1 MQKNLLF
8 AIVLM
13 FVTQS
18 LSSGQEVALVAKFN
32 LNSYQKSERIALT
45 TALSSLSEK
54 YDVYF
59 SYDVEILKAYTVPK
73 ERLNGY
79 GFEKKLET
87 LIKDTA
93 LNYKKVGKKNYVVF
107 KTLPKRNPKK
117 ENEKESVPTLKGDEI
132 ELLTKRSS
140 NLPVTKSL
148 NKEQL
153 SPLKTNVI
161 TVRGLILDEYE
172 DPMIGAAVVLKSDP
186 ATGTVTDIDGNYKLD
201 LLTGNEILLVSYIGY
216 QTQEVEVGGRSQVNI
231 TMAPD
236 YQTLDEVIVVGFGTQ
251 KKRFTTGAISKVKG
265 EDLEN
270 SAQTTV
276 EGALQGRVAGVMVTS
291 SDAMAG
297 SPVSVRIRGTS
308 SIVASSE
315 PLYVV
320 DGIPIVS
327 GNFSHNNA
335 SSWKLATAHESNA
348 LAQLNPADIESI
360 EILKDASAAAIYG
373 SRGANGVVLITTKR
387 GKEGKTKFD
396 VGFQNGFSKETNR
409 VTMLDS
415 PTYLSLAQEA
425 YTNSYYDAIS
435 DNDPINDNEYKIDDN
450 YEDFWGR
457 VLPPG
462 LSRETAQNTN
472 TDWIDH
478 ALQKGFFREMNLAA
492 SGGNDKTVFYIGG
505 TYRDEK
511 GIFVG
516 NNFKRYN
523 GRVNLDHKPTE
534 NLSLGARM
542 AYTVTDSDIIP
553 ISWAGGLGTA
563 QSQALP
569 YYPVFNADGT
579 YFNPQSGNNVVA
591 ELANTEMNQKG
602 TSILGNIYAQL
613 KILDRFTLRSEFGI
627 NNIYKKEFYYRS
639 AIIEAPHAIATSVLS
654 ESINWNTN
662 NTLSYSNVIGDH
674 AFDVLVGM
682 NATKNDYFSNIINGE
697 DFPNPSLKNPENAAT
712 RTATIATTHFSF
724 LSVLSRLN
732 YRFKDKYLFSASI
745 RRDGSSRFGKGN
757 RWGTFPAVS
766 LGWILSEEDFL
777 SESNFLSFLKLRA
790 TFGITGNAE
799 IGNFEYFGSYTT
811 SNYVDRPGIIVDEID
826 NNSLSW
832 ESTKQY
838 DFGLDFGLWDGRI
851 EGGVD
856 VYLKQTSDLLTEILV
871 SSLSGVNRATS
882 NVGSLENKGV
892 DLSLTS
898 HNLSTKKFKWV
909 TTLNLG
915 YNANKVTDLGGLNS
929 IPGEAFGLGAVGLGQ
944 PVGARFLVE
953 WAGIASD
960 DMILNVTDPESGNA
974 KEIQVKGGD
983 ELFINQFGEVTN
995 IYDSND
1001 QKFMGNPNP
1010 NWTGGISNSFSWNN
1024 FDLSFLF
1031 TFAAGHDLANE
1042 EQRFQF
1048 TGFGYDWNMWSSAT
1062 DRWQQAGDQTDMQ
1075 RLTWASQ
1082 NRGYTSS
1089 RVLYDADYARLKD
1102 VTIAY
1107 NLPKAILKKWG
1118 LGSFR
1123 VYAKGTNLAT
1133 FTKYPGWDPE
1143 YNRDGAGNVGQG
1155 KSWLPSP
1162 QAQSISF
1169 GVNVSF

>member
-1 MQKNLLF
+1 MQNKLLF
-8 AIVLM
+8 ALLILTFNFSPIPAQEMAMVENVV
-13 FVTQS
+13 FSNQEKIDYIS
-18 LSSGQEVALVAKFN
+18 LTS
-32 LNSYQKSERIALT
+32 
-45 TALSSLSEK
+45 ALSLLTDR

-59 SYDVEILKAYTVPK
+59 SYDVEALRDHKVAKNKLTGNNFQKNLRAVLKNTGLK
-73 ERLNGY
+73 
-79 GFEKKLET
+79 F
-87 LIKDTA
+87 
-93 LNYKKVGKKNYVVF
+93 KKVGKKNYVIF
-107 KTLPKRNPKK
+107 KQIKDSLSKNQPISKEVLI
-117 ENEKESVPTLKGDEI
+117 ENEKRTEELSHQGNTLSLIPIDQKKIHPIKI
-132 ELLTKRSS
+132 EK
-140 NLPVTKSL
+140 
-148 NKEQL
+148 
-153 SPLKTNVI
+153 I
-161 TVRGLILDEYE
+161 TVRGLVMDEE
-172 DPMIGAAVVLKSDP
+172 DEPMIGAVITLKSDP
-186 ATGTVTDIDGNYKLD
+186 GIGTVTGVDGTFTLDIPSAD
-201 LLTGNEILLVSYIGY
+201 EILIISYLGY
-216 QTQEVEVGGRSQVNI
+216 QSLEVDVNGKSNLSVKLS
-231 TMAPD
+231 PD
-236 YQTLDEVIVVGFGTQ
+236 LQTLDEVIVVGFGTQ

-270 SAQTTV
+270 ATQTTI

-320 DGIPIVS
+320 DGVPVVT

-396 VGFQNGFSKETNR
+396 VGFQSGFSKETNR
-409 VTMLDS
+409 IEMLNG
-415 PTYLSLAQEA
+415 TQYLNLAKEA
-425 YTNSYYDAIS
+425 YTNSYNDVIS
-435 DNDPINDNEYKIDDN
+435 DDDPSNDGLFDIGNDYAR
-450 YEDFWGR
+450 FWDEI
-457 VLPPG
+457 LPAE
-462 LSRETAQNTN
+462 LSREVAENTN

-478 ALQKGFFREMNLAA
+478 ALQNGFFQEMNLAA

-542 AYTVTDSDIIP
+542 AYTVTDSDVIP

-569 YYPVFNADGT
+569 FYPIFNADGT

-602 TSILGNIYAQL
+602 TSILGNVYAQL
-613 KILDRFTLRSEFGI
+613 KILDHFTLRSDFGV

-639 AIIEAPHAIATSVLS
+639 AIIEPDAIATSVLS

-662 NTLSYSNVIGDH
+662 NTLSYTNVIGDH
-674 AFDVLVGM
+674 AFDVLLGM
-682 NATKNDYFSNIINGE
+682 NATKNNYFTNIINGE
-697 DFPNPSLKNPENAAT
+697 TFPNPALKNPENAAT
-712 RTATIATTHFSF
+712 QTATVATTQFSF
-724 LSVLSRLN
+724 LSFLGRVN
-732 YRFKDKYLFSASI
+732 YRLKDKYLFSASV

-757 RWGTFPAVS
+757 RWGTFPALS
-766 LGWILSEEDFL
+766 LGWIISDEDFL
-777 SESNFLSFLKLRA
+777 SESALLTFLKLRA

-799 IGNFEYFGSYTT
+799 IGNFEYFGSFTT
-811 SNYVDRPGIIVDEID
+811 NNYVDRPGIVISEID
-826 NNSLSW
+826 NDNLSW

-838 DFGLDFGLWDGRI
+838 DLGLDFGLWNGRI
-851 EGGVD
+851 EGGLD
-856 VYLKQTSDLLTEILV
+856 FYLKETSNLLTEIQV
-871 SSLSGVNRATS
+871 SPMSGVNRATS
-882 NVGSLENKGV
+882 NIGSLENKGV
-892 DLSLTS
+892 DLSLTT
-898 HNLSTKKFKWV
+898 HNSPNKKLKW
-909 TTLNLG
+909 TTSLNLA
-915 YNANKVTDLGGLNS
+915 YNRNEITDLGGRDF
-929 IPGEAFGLGAVGLGQ
+929 IPGQVFGIGAVGLGQ
-944 PVGARFLVE
+944 PVGARYLVE
-953 WAGIASD
+953 WAGIAAD
-960 DMILNVTDPESGNA
+960 DMTLNVTDAETGGPI
-974 KEIQVKGGD
+974 EIQVKGGD

-1001 QKFMGNPNP
+1001 QKFFGNPNP
-1010 NWTGGISNSFSWNN
+1010 IWTGGISNSFTWNN

-1031 TFAAGHDLANE
+1031 TFATGHDLANE

-1062 DRWQQAGDQTDMQ
+1062 SRWQQAGDQTNMQ
-1075 RLTWASQ
+1075 RLTWAAP

-1089 RVLYDADYARLKD
+1089 RVIYDADYARLKD
-1102 VTIAY
+1102 VTIGY
-1107 NLPKAILKKWG
+1107 NLSNALLKKWG

-1143 YNRDGAGNVGQG
+1143 YNRDEAGNVGQG

-1162 QAQSISF
+1162 QAQSVSF
-1169 GVNVSF
+1169 GVNISF